1 MNSTLSRTLVN
12 WQAAAIVMF
21 ALPTGRVLDAVSFRQ
36 SSPRDKMI
44 VNVEWL
50 KKHINDRDVVL
61 LQVGDKTEYDKEH
74 LPGARFIRMQ
84 DIAAPRSDEPGK
96 DLDLPT
102 PEAARAKLES
112 FGVSDRSTIVVYYG
126 NDWVS
131 PSTRVIFTLDW
142 LGLGDRTVLLD
153 GGMQAWKKEGG
164 QVTADLPTIQPG
176 KLSPKPTKN
185 LVVDAE
191 FVNTHKGKPGYAL
204 IDARSPDMYDGTKQS
219 MKKYGHIP
227 GAKNLPFDQVTD
239 DSYVFRP
246 AAALAQWFA
255 SAGVKKGDTII
266 GYCHL
271 GQQATAM
278 LFAARSLGYNIV
290 LYDGSFH
297 DWEQRDYPTETGK

>member
-1 MNSTLSRTLVN
+1 MNSSLKRALVN
-12 WQAAAIVMF
+12 WQAAAIVAF
-21 ALPTGRVLDAVSFRQ
+21 GLPTGSVLDLMASKQ
-36 SSPRDKMI
+36 APRDKMI
-44 VNVEWL
+44 VNVDWL
-50 KKHINDRDVVL
+50 KKHIDDRDVVL
-61 LQVGDKTEYDKEH
+61 FEVGEKPRYEKEH
-74 LPGARFIRMQ
+74 IPGARYIAMQ
-84 DIAAPRSDEPGK
+84 DLAAPRNPEPGH

-112 FGVSDRSTIVVYYG
+112 FGVTDRSTIVVYYG

-153 GGMQAWKKEGG
+153 GGLNAWKKAGG
-164 QVTADLPTIQPG
+164 QVTAELPTIQPG
-176 KLSPKPTKN
+176 KLSAKPTKN
-185 LVVDAE
+185 IVVDAA
-191 FVNTHKGKPGYAL
+191 FVTANKGKPGFAL
-204 IDARSPDMYDGTKQS
+204 IDARSPNMYDGTSPS
-219 MKKYGHIP
+219 MKKSGHIP

-239 DSYVFRP
+239 DSYNFKS
-246 AAALAQWFA
+246 ADTLAQWFA

-278 LFAARSLGYNIV
+278 LFAARTLGYNVV

-297 DWEQRDYPTETGK
+297 DWEHRDLPTETGK